1 MTTLINHEVLCLA
14 YEKYFLVFSP
24 PTQGISQSSEE
35 SAWHYKAIG
44 SIPSI
49 EKKKKYFL
57 KVLNIKTQTSI

>member
-49 EKKKKYFL
+49 EKKEIF
-57 KVLNIKTQTSI
+57 S